1 MTLAQLKQ
9 RQQTLI
15 NLIANVGGKN
25 NIRKWADELMVI
37 DARIE
42 EIKEEM
48 LNAIASVAEA
58 VNHVQKDQ
66 RVALLGFC
74 ERLQAKWGYDTP
86 IRNTTFAGMKT
97 WMKGFN
103 KHLAQQ
109 VA

>member
-1 MTLAQLKQ
+1 MTLHQLKN
-9 RQQTLI
+9 RQQTLL
-15 NLIANVGGKN
+15 NLIANVGGKQ
-25 NIRKWADELMVI
+25 NIRKWMDELMVI
-37 DARIE
+37 DSQIE

-48 LNAIASVAEA
+48 LQAIASIAEA

-66 RVALLGFC
+66 RVILQGFC
-74 ERLQAKWGYDTP
+74 ERLQAKWDYEAP

-97 WMKGFN
+97 WLKGFN